1 MSEPKQP
8 LEPTQPNPP
17 ELVGKAL
24 SRVRQEPGRSMA
36 SAFVV
41 GLILSIFP
49 IGRIVSFFLSL
60 ALTLA
65 RPILL
70 VLGGFKV
77 WEEVG
82 RRRK

>member
-8 LEPTQPNPP
+8 LEPTQPNAP
-17 ELVGKAL
+17 ELVGESL
-24 SRVRQEPGRSMA
+24 SRVRQEPGRAMA

-41 GLILSIFP
+41 GLILSVFP
-49 IGRIVSFFLSL
+49 VGRIVSFFLSL
-60 ALTLA
+60 VLTLA

-77 WEEVG
+77 WEEVN